1 VGATPLGAARA
12 VCGVAGWG
20 FSAADA
26 PRSVRRGRHQYVGMM
41 RSLYEGSFSP
51 TSKFILVDRRDF
63 YLAGREMR
71 TYLDGSK
78 NYRVVP

>member
-1 VGATPLGAARA
+1 VGAMPLGAARA
-12 VCGVAGWG
+12 VSGVAGWG

-26 PRSVRRGRHQYVGMM
+26 PRSVRRGRHQYVGIM

-51 TSKFILVDRRDF
+51 TPKLIPGDRRDL
-63 YLAGREMR
+63 YLAGRGMR

-78 NYRVVP
+78 KYRVVP